1 MSTGWGRGLTT
12 SNVENAV
19 NYSITQ
25 ISYSYSNGGSVK
37 IQAANSGKAQIK
49 QIVIID
55 LESSF
60 ILSNPNTG

>member
-12 SNVENAV
+12 SNVGNAA

-25 ISYSYSNGGSVK
+25 ISYSYNNGESVK
-37 IQAANSGKAQIK
+37 IQATNSRKAQIK